1 MTSTERALKTGDLVT
16 VPASYVVHG
25 RERREAVVETVSL
38 NELWFADTTGTRH
51 YTGDAEL
58 VPLAVAPEVARAV

>member
-1 MTSTERALKTGDLVT
+1 MVNGTRGLKTGDLVR

-25 RERREAVVETVSL
+25 RDRRAAVVESVSL
-38 NELWFADTTGTRH
+38 NGLWFADTTGTRH

-58 VPLAVAPEVARAV
+58 VPLDPSGNP

>member
-1 MTSTERALKTGDLVT
+1 MNTARGLKTGDLVT

-25 RERREAVVETVSL
+25 HDRREVVVESVSL
-38 NELWFADTTGTRH
+38 NGLWFADTNGARH

-58 VPLAVAPEVARAV
+58 VPLAAGTLRTGAA